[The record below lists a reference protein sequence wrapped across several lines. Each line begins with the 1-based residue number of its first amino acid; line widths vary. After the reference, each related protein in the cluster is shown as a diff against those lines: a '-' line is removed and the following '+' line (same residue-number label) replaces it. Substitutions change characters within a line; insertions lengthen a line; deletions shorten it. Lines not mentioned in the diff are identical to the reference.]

1 MTSFAIPN
9 YGFDTGNSGLGL
21 NFGTGAP
28 GLMAPT
34 GATSSPSLAPIAGSG
49 AGGFQLG
56 LNVPTL
62 QMGLSGLNSLGN
74 IWGAFQAQ
82 GLARDQLNFTR
93 NVTNA
98 NLNNSIQSYNTALA
112 DRARARGAAEGQS
125 QEEIN
130 NYVASN
136 RLSR

>member
-9 YGFDTGNSGLGL
+9 YGFDTGNSG
-21 NFGTGAP
+21 AP

-34 GATSSPSLAPIAGSG
+34 GATSSSSLVPIAGGG

-112 DRARARGAAEGQS
+112 DRARARGAAEGQT